1 MAAARISAVGL
12 TIAMSLAVAPAA
24 WAQNNGAALNNSV
37 TLTFDGNTGNP
48 LPASNSSSAFHMN
61 FLLDD
66 ARRMSA
72 TPLGTTRDLEI
83 SLTAP
88 NNSVFRFM
96 FSPRAQFGVGYDP
109 LSGTNRAYA
118 GLTWQLFNFKSLY
131 GNFGIAG
138 SFDPGMGGVEARR
151 DQAPLMFHGALEF
164 GYRLDQQNSVQFAID
179 QSVAPASRG
188 PGSEASDNFLLR
200 FGTKF

>member
-1 MAAARISAVGL
+1 MSSGRGL
-12 TIAMSLAVAPAA
+12 GFFL
-24 WAQNNGAALNNSV
+24 GAALTVAICATSHAQTVGAGINNSV
-37 TLTFDGNTGNP
+37 TLTFDGKTGAP
-48 LPASNSSSAFHMN
+48 LPDSDSASAFHMN

-72 TPLGTTRDLEI
+72 TPLGSTRDLEI

-131 GNFGIAG
+131 GNFGVAS
-138 SFDPGMGGVEARR
+138 SFDPGVGGVEARR
-151 DQAPLMFHGALEF
+151 DEAPLTFHGALEF
-164 GYRLDQQNSVQFAID
+164 GYRLDQQNSLQFAID
-179 QSVAPASRG
+179 QSVAPSSHGVGAE
-188 PGSEASDNFLLR
+188 PADNFLLR

>member
-1 MAAARISAVGL
+1 
-12 TIAMSLAVAPAA
+12 
-24 WAQNNGAALNNSV
+24 
-37 TLTFDGNTGNP
+37 
-48 LPASNSSSAFHMN
+48 MN

-118 GLTWQLFNFKSLY
+118 GLTWQLFDFKSLY

-138 SFDPGMGGVEARR
+138 SFDPGMGGVETRR